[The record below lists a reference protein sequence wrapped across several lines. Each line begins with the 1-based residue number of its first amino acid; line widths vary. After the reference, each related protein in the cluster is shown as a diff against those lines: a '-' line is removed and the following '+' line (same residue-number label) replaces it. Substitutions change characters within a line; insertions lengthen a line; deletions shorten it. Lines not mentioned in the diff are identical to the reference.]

1 MVRVWIVF
9 SPHLLADVL
18 DRLMRE
24 LPSVMVVPHL
34 AGDVDV
40 IVLPLDD
47 RGQPE
52 MDLLP
57 RPVPAAKLVALS
69 PAADRALIRVPGARA
84 WDEVRP
90 FRLQDLLAEVQ
101 AGRARPVHA
110 RPPQPQAAW
119 PRPVGALAWL
129 RGLAAQW
136 RAASPGRLRPA
147 LSGLLALLV
156 AAYYL
161 GVGTLAAAEAA
172 LPGEPLYG
180 VKRMAEEAQLAVA
193 PPSADAVLNAEFA
206 ERRLNEIEFLA
217 KGGVMRPDLIDDM
230 AASTEAALSATLPQ
244 PGKAQIL
251 VSLAEL
257 TRRQQQV
264 LVAIQPESPDPAIEA
279 AFQRALQV
287 SAASHQQAVA
297 AIAEEQI
304 QSGVAVAAVTTASQ
318 APTSTHIP
326 LVEAAASATDVI
338 PPPQRTPVAVAVLPT
353 SFPVELSAATSLP
366 PPTWTER
373 PSPTY
378 TPWPTVTRTP
388 WPTLTRTPLPTRTP
402 SATPTDTD
410 TPTRTPTWTPSPT
423 LTRTPSATPTETDT
437 PTLTPTATRTD
448 TPTPT
453 ATPTKTDTP
462 TATPSSTPTDTP
474 TASRTPAPTPTPS
487 ETPDTVATDYPG
499 EPVSYPT
506 ATATLVD

>member
-24 LPSVMVVPHL
+24 LPAVTVVPHL
-34 AGDVDV
+34 AGDIDV

-47 RGQPE
+47 RGRPE

-69 PAADRALIRVPGARA
+69 PAADRALIRVPGVVA
-84 WDEVRP
+84 WEEVRP
-90 FRLQDLLAEVQ
+90 FGLRDLLAEVQ
-101 AGRARPVHA
+101 AGRARPVPA
-110 RPPQPQAAW
+110 RPTQPRAAQ
-119 PRPVGALAWL
+119 PRPTGLLARL
-129 RGLAAQW
+129 GDLAAQW
-136 RAASPGRLRPA
+136 RAASPGRFRPA

-156 AAYYL
+156 VAYYL

-193 PPSADAVLNAEFA
+193 PPAADAVLNAEFA
-206 ERRLNEIEFLA
+206 ERRLDEIEFLA

-230 AASTEAALSATLPQ
+230 AASTEAALNATLPQ

-264 LVAIQPESPDPAIEA
+264 LVAIQPDSPDPAIEA

-297 AIAEEQI
+297 AIAEEQN

-326 LVEAAASATDVI
+326 LVEPAASATDVI
-338 PPPQRTPVAVAVLPT
+338 PPPQRSPVAVAVLPT
-353 SFPVELSAATSLP
+353 TFPVQLSTPTSLP

-378 TPWPTVTRTP
+378 TP

-453 ATPTKTDTP
+453 ATPTETDTP
-462 TATPSSTPTDTP
+462 TATPTDTP
-474 TASRTPAPTPTPS
+474 TPTATPTPS

-506 ATATLVD
+506 PTATLVD